1 MGNSNESLV
10 PMAQAALT
18 AEAPQ
23 APQGAWGTEGTDAQ
37 DVLIPRLLLAQ
48 GMSPIVQQG
57 NAVVGSIFNSNT
69 GQTLAK
75 KKEKLVFVPISYFR
89 EWHVCEV
96 DDRGNEKLIG
106 RDRITPANENAPK
119 EDVFTKDGKPVPI
132 RRHKAHNFFVLLP
145 KFVEELPFLITFK
158 KSNQMAGKRL
168 VTHLKTSALKGQPAA
183 ALTWNLYADDHTY
196 NGRTYPVF
204 NVEPGEAT
212 PKSILDIAFKWYNQ
226 LSKSQ
231 AMVAEAQDEE

>member
-1 MGNSNESLV
+1 MTNKQVESLV
-10 PMAQAALT
+10 PLAQTALDGS
-18 AEAPQ
+18 

-69 GQTLAK
+69 GITLAK
-75 KKEKLVFVPISYFR
+75 KKEKLVMVPIMYFR

-106 RDRITPANENAPK
+106 RERMTPANEGLPK
-119 EDVFTKDGKPVPI
+119 EDVFQKEGRPVPI
-132 RRHKAHNFFVLLP
+132 RRHRAHNFFVLLP
-145 KFVEELPFLITFK
+145 KYMDELPFLITFK

-168 VTHLKTSALKGQPAA
+168 VTHLKVSAGKGQPAA
-183 ALTWNLYADDHTY
+183 ALSWNLYSDDHTY

-212 PKSILDIAFKWYNQ
+212 SKEILDVAFKWYNQ

-231 AMVAEAQDEE
+231 AMVAEAHDEE

>member
-1 MGNSNESLV
+1 MGSNNESIV
-10 PMAQAALT
+10 PLAQAALT
-18 AEAPQ
+18 AEAPPV
-23 APQGAWGTEGTDAQ
+23 PQGAWGTEGTDAQ

-75 KKEKLVFVPISYFR
+75 KKEKLVFVPIMYFR

-96 DDRGNEKLIG
+96 DDRGDEKLIG
-106 RDRITPANENAPK
+106 RDKITPANEHLPK
-119 EDVFTKDGKPVPI
+119 EDVFQKNGKAVPI

-145 KFVEELPFLITFK
+145 KFMDELPFLVTFK

-183 ALTWNLYADDHTY
+183 GLTWNLYADDHTY

-204 NVEPGEAT
+204 NVEPGETT
-212 PKSILDIAFKWYNQ
+212 PKEILDVAFKWYNQ

-231 AMVAEAQDEE
+231 AMVAEAHDEE